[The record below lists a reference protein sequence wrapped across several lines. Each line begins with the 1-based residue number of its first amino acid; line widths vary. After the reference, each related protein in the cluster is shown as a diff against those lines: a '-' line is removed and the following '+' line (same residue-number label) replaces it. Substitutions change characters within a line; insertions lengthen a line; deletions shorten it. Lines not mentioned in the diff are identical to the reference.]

1 MIDSLLGILSAGLL
15 FEVPSGIAPGPVL
28 VLIISETLG
37 HGIRAGTKVACIPL
51 LTDAPVVLA
60 SAFLFTQISKMDIL
74 LGVISLVGSV
84 FLLYLGTKN
93 IRIANAEIPYY
104 ITRKPHFIFEVVLVF
119 SGLLF
124 GLLILMS

>member
-37 HGIRAGTKVACIPL
+37 HGILAGTKVTCIPL

-74 LGVISLVGSV
+74 LCVISLVGSV
-84 FLLYLGTKN
+84 FCLIWVPKISVSPTQKY
-93 IRIANAEIPYY
+93 RIISPGSL
-104 ITRKPHFIFEVVLVF
+104 TFI
-119 SGLLF
+119 
-124 GLLILMS
+124 

>member
-37 HGIRAGTKVACIPL
+37 YGICAGTKVACIPL

-84 FLLYLGTKN
+84 FCFIWVPKISESPTQKY
-93 IRIANAEIPYY
+93 RIISPGSL
-104 ITRKPHFIFEVVLVF
+104 TFI
-119 SGLLF
+119 
-124 GLLILMS
+124 

>member
-1 MIDSLLGILSAGLL
+1 MINSPLGILSAGLL

-28 VLIISETLG
+28 VLIISEILG
-37 HGIRAGTKVACIPL
+37 YGICAGTKVDCIPL

-60 SAFLFTQISKMDIL
+60 STFLFTQISKMDIL
-74 LGVISLVGSV
+74 LGVISLFRSV

-104 ITRKPHFIFEVVLVF
+104 ITREPHFYLK
-119 SGLLF
+119 S
-124 GLLILMS
+124 S

>member
-37 HGIRAGTKVACIPL
+37 YGICAGTKVACIPL
-51 LTDAPVVLA
+51 LTHVPVVLA
-60 SAFLFTQISKMDIL
+60 SAFLFIKISKMDIL
-74 LGVISLVGSV
+74 LGVISLFGSV

-93 IRIANAEIPYY
+93 IRIVNLEIPYC
-104 ITRKPHFIFEVVLVF
+104 ITRKLHFYLK
-119 SGLLF
+119 S
-124 GLLILMS
+124 S

>member
-15 FEVPSGIAPGPVL
+15 FEVPSGITPSPVL

-37 HGIRAGTKVACIPL
+37 YGICAGTKVDSIPL
-51 LTDAPVVLA
+51 LTDPPVVLA

-74 LGVISLVGSV
+74 LGVIPLVGSV

-93 IRIANAEIPYY
+93 IRITNAEIPNY
-104 ITRKPHFIFEVVLVF
+104 ITRRTHIF
-119 SGLLF
+119 
-124 GLLILMS
+124 

>member
-15 FEVPSGIAPGPVL
+15 FEVPSEIAPGPVL
-28 VLIISETLG
+28 VLVISEILG
-37 HGIRAGTKVACIPL
+37 YAIRSGTKVACISL
-51 LTDAPVVLA
+51 LTDATVVLP

-84 FLLYLGTKN
+84 FLLYLGTNN

-104 ITRKPHFIFEVVLVF
+104 ITRKPHFYLK
-119 SGLLF
+119 S
-124 GLLILMS
+124 S

>member
-1 MIDSLLGILSAGLL
+1 MIDSLLGILSTGLL

-37 HGIRAGTKVACIPL
+37 HCILAGTKVTCIPL
-51 LTDAPVVLA
+51 LTDAPDVLA
-60 SAFLFTQISKMDIL
+60 SAFLFIKISKMDTL
-74 LGVISLVGSV
+74 LGVIPLVGSV

-104 ITRKPHFIFEVVLVF
+104 IIQ
-119 SGLLF
+119 
-124 GLLILMS
+124 